1 MSEEQSK
8 KEETTIVDEHR
19 KMVMM
24 TGNLSDFQLENL
36 KKWPFIVFETGLEKA
51 NITYDFTKL
60 VAEEESLSPG
70 VVQYDFHFKEG
81 TKLNRADV
89 KKRLEHLKTWVKF
102 MFWKE
107 TEVRIMKDGKKW
119 QI

>member
-1 MSEEQSK
+1 MSEEVK
-8 KEETTIVDEHR
+8 KEEQSIVDEHR
-19 KMVMM
+19 KMVIM

-36 KKWPFIVFETGLEKA
+36 KNWAFLIFDKEVLVNAK
-51 NITYDFTKL
+51 ITYDFTKL

-70 VVQYDFHFKEG
+70 AVQYDFYFKPG

-89 KKRLEHLKTWVKF
+89 KKRIEHLRMWVKF

-107 TEVRIMKDGKKW
+107 TEVRILKEGKKW

>member
-1 MSEEQSK
+1 MSEETK
-8 KEETTIVDEHR
+8 KEEQTIVDEHR
-19 KMVMM
+19 KMVIM
-24 TGNLSDFQLENL
+24 TGQLSDFQLTNL
-36 KKWPFIVFETGLEKA
+36 KQWAFIVFQENLEKA
-51 NITYDFTKL
+51 NITYDFTKI
-60 VAEEESLSPG
+60 VAEEEALSPG
-70 VVQYDFHFKEG
+70 VVQYDFYFKPG
-81 TKLNRADV
+81 TKLVKADT